1 MSFRGLLTG
10 VSGLKAQAK
19 KMEVIGN
26 NLANVNTSG
35 YKRERVN
42 FHDVYYQVIRHASAG
57 DGGNVGGINSQDI
70 GMGVQIGSIDKIFS
84 QGSRIDSGRTFD
96 FMIEGDDFFVS
107 KNRAT
112 NELMLT
118 RNGAF
123 QLDGER
129 YLVDSVGNKV
139 YGFNVDPHTQAA
151 ETMAT
156 SVQID
161 EDPIKAEATENVQ
174 MFNNID
180 SSLLKKFA
188 SDTSNAWEI
197 FSGGE
202 NFGSMN
208 AAITGLTGS
217 RSSYASGYYQDSV
230 QYIDSDAILDN
241 GGRTISINDSPANL
255 IEGFSV
261 GDVISVRQGAT
272 QMQREITAIDISAG
286 KLTLEAAASSAFVV
300 NDYVEVVNISD
311 GYSLRGSSGTSAIHN
326 DLLRSQIAMVDQS
339 GQLIASFYRVSSSPS
354 EYSRTNASISGGGT
368 VTLGTGEFS
377 NMSELKDLLERT
389 LRDTQLTHYASSDN
403 LSLDIDPYDRISFN
417 GSGLVNN
424 FRLVINSDNKE
435 MIDRFEGIAITDN
448 GITATTQAR
457 IDSSGEI
464 LASPTLGLSSRST
477 NESKKWYHTNGV
489 QTYGYSSSNEATGYG
504 EFAGLRID
512 GGSNGKGYGVVQLSM
527 VNALGDTVFQ
537 EFKLQSRFADPNDNE
552 FSNMGE
558 LASLLE
564 SALRSTQFSTVA
576 EEGEL
581 VADLTAG
588 VSFTNGRLQVSTSN
602 GSFRDL
608 KINAVNDLTDP
619 TNGVFR
625 SDQDY
630 FDTVLGQLSVG
641 LNGKRGSSNA
651 FVQPDMRAQTKVFDS
666 QGNEHTAV
674 TYFVRD
680 RSAGLT
686 NIEWKFK
693 NALHPNVNTFSEN
706 SPNEQAIYR
715 NTFNSVHDGPDSRGV
730 IAFDINNGNILDSS
744 SVNSDSRYSSS
755 SSLSFIPQNA
765 SLEAATSSISIDF
778 SRLTSYNGKSTV
790 EGNNLDGYATG
801 NLIRLATEESTGNI
815 KGFYSNGQSRLLVK
829 LGLMSIDN
837 PEGLQKLGTSYFV
850 QTVNS
855 NTGLTIKGVDDI
867 YPVDRIEGL
876 SSDSIDS
883 KVHGSSLEASNVDV
897 TEELTEMIIT
907 QRSYSGSGKVIT
919 TLDDMLQEALGL
931 KR

>member
-10 VSGLKAQAK
+10 VSGLKAQSK

-42 FHDVYYQVIRHASAG
+42 FQDIYYQVTRHASAG
-57 DGGNVGGINSQDI
+57 DGRTVGGINSQEI

-84 QGSRIDSGRTFD
+84 QGSRIDTGRTFD

-151 ETMAT
+151 DTMAT
-156 SVQID
+156 SVRIN
-161 EDPIKAEATENVQ
+161 EDPIKAEATENVE

-180 SSLLKKFA
+180 SSLLRKFA
-188 SDTSNAWEI
+188 SDTTNAWEI

-202 NFGSMN
+202 NFGNMST
-208 AAITGLTGS
+208 AITGQTGS
-217 RSSYASGYYQDSV
+217 RSNYASGYYQDSMH
-230 QYIDSDAILDN
+230 YIDSNAVLDT
-241 GGRTISINDSPANL
+241 GGTTISISSTPANL

-261 GDVISVRQGAT
+261 GDVVSVRQGSS
-272 QMQREITAIDISAG
+272 QMQREITAIDTANK
-286 KLTLEAAASSAFVV
+286 KLTLIAAASSSFSQNAT
-300 NDYVEVVNISD
+300 VEVINLSD
-311 GYSLRGSSGTSAIHN
+311 GDSLRGSSGTSAIHN
-326 DLLRSQIAMVDQS
+326 DLPRSQIAMVDQN
-339 GQLIASFYRVSSSPS
+339 GNLVASFYRVASSPG
-354 EYSRTNASISGGGT
+354 EYSRSNANVVGGGT
-368 VTLGTGEFS
+368 VTLGTGEFT
-377 NMSELKDLLERT
+377 NMNELKDLMERT
-389 LRDTQLTHYASSDN
+389 LRDTQLTNYSSSEN
-403 LSLDIDPYDRISFN
+403 LSVSIDPYGKISFTGN
-417 GSGLVNN
+417 GLVNN
-424 FRLVINSDNKE
+424 FRLVMNAENTE
-435 MIDRFEGIAITDN
+435 MLDCFSGISMTDN
-448 GITATTQAR
+448 GTTALTQAR
-457 IDSSGEI
+457 IDANGEI
-464 LASPTLGLSSRST
+464 IAGPSLGLSGRTT
-477 NESKKWYHTNGV
+477 NESKKWYEIIGLQN
-489 QTYGYSSSNEATGYG
+489 YGYNSSNESTGYG
-504 EFAGLRID
+504 EFAGLRLD

-527 VNALGDTVFQ
+527 INAFGDTVFQ
-537 EFKLQSRFADPNDNE
+537 EFKLQSRFSNPNDNE

-576 EEGEL
+576 EEGQL
-581 VADLTAG
+581 VADLTAS

-608 KINAVNDLTDP
+608 KINAVNNLTDSS
-619 TNGVFR
+619 NGVFR

-630 FDTVLGQLSVG
+630 FDTVLGQLSIGV
-641 LNGKRGSSNA
+641 NGKKGSSNA
-651 FVQPDMRAQTKVFDS
+651 FVQSDMRAQTKVYDS

-680 RSAGLT
+680 RSAGLS

-693 NALHPNVNTFSEN
+693 NTLHPNVNTFSEN

-715 NTFNSVHDGPDSRGV
+715 NTFNSVQDDPSSRGV

-744 SVNSDSRYSSS
+744 SVNSDSRYSNSAT
-755 SSLSFIPQNA
+755 LTFIPQNA
-765 SLEAATSSISIDF
+765 SLEAATSSINIDF
-778 SRLTSYNGKSTV
+778 SRLSSYNGKSTV
-790 EGNNLDGYATG
+790 EGTNIDGYATG
-801 NLIRLATEESTGNI
+801 NLIRLATQESTGNI
-815 KGFYSNGQSRLLVK
+815 QGFYSNGQSRLLAK
-829 LGLMSIDN
+829 MGLMSIDN
-837 PEGLQKLGTSYFV
+837 PEGLQKLGTSYFI
-850 QTVNS
+850 QTVNANNDS
-855 NTGLTIKGVDDI
+855 TIKSVDDI
-867 YPVDRIEGL
+867 YPVDEIEGV